1 MTWWGWTLAVGA
13 AVAIA
18 LLASKVSFE
27 LFYSRVKDNDRLY
40 IYCKAVYGLVQYRLE
55 VPVIA
60 FKGLGKG
67 VIFKEEHV
75 NERGD
80 RLMAEGTQEINKDKV
95 ILYFKKARIFVE
107 ATYHMRDWL
116 YDTMSKVTCTHLHW
130 TTRIGLGDAP
140 ETAITTGIVWTLK
153 SSLLTF
159 LFTHIKRCGNPKIQV
174 IPDYGKAVFTTEL
187 TWTGQMRFD
196 QACAS
201 LVLFMVRAL
210 KNRGSFKAWQK
221 ILSKS
226 PEV

>member
-1 MTWWGWTLAVGA
+1 MTWWGWMLAGGA

-40 IYCKAVYGLVQYRLE
+40 IYCKAVYGLIQYRFE

-60 FKGLGKG
+60 FKGFKKG
-67 VIFKEEHV
+67 VMFKEEHV

-80 RLMAEGTQEINKDKV
+80 TLLGEGTAEINKDKV
-95 ILYFKKARIFVE
+95 IRYFKKAKIFVD
-107 ATYHMRDWL
+107 ATYHLRDWL
-116 YDTMSKVTCTHLHW
+116 YDTMSKVTCTQLKW
-130 TTRIGLGDAP
+130 STRIGLGDAP

-159 LFTHIKRCGNPKIQV
+159 MFTHIKRCGNPDIQV
-174 IPDYGKAVFTTEL
+174 IPDYRQTLFTTEL
-187 TWTGQMRFD
+187 TWKGQMRFD

-201 LVLFMVRAL
+201 LVLFVVRAF

-226 PEV
+226 P

>member
-1 MTWWGWTLAVGA
+1 MTWWGWALVIGA
-13 AVAIA
+13 AAAIA

-40 IYCKAVYGLVQYRLE
+40 IYCQAIYGLIEYRLE

-60 FKGLGKG
+60 FKGLSKG
-67 VIFKEEHV
+67 IIVKEEHV

-80 RLMAEGTQEINKDKV
+80 HLMAENTQEINKDKV
-95 ILYFKKARIFVE
+95 ILYFKKAKIFVE

-116 YDTMSKVTCTHLHW
+116 YDTMSKVTCTKLTW

-174 IPDYGKAVFTTEL
+174 IPDYQQAVFTTEL
-187 TWTGQMRFD
+187 TWKGQMRFD

-201 LVLFMVRAL
+201 MVLFLVRAF
-210 KNRGSFKAWQK
+210 KNRGSFKAWKK

>member
-1 MTWWGWTLAVGA
+1 MTWWGWMLAGGA
-13 AVAIA
+13 AAAIA

-40 IYCKAVYGLVQYRLE
+40 IYCKAVYGLIQYRFE

-60 FKGLGKG
+60 FKGFKKG
-67 VIFKEEHV
+67 VVLKEEHV

-80 RLMAEGTQEINKDKV
+80 KLLGEGTAEINKDKV
-95 ILYFKKARIFVE
+95 LLYFKKAKIFVE

-116 YDTMSKVTCTHLHW
+116 YDTMSKVTCTQLKW
-130 TTRIGLGDAP
+130 STRIGLGDAP

-159 LFTHIKRCGNPKIQV
+159 MFTHIKRCGNPDIQV
-174 IPDYGKAVFTTEL
+174 IPDYRQTVFTTEL
-187 TWTGQMRFD
+187 TWKGQMRFD

-201 LVLFMVRAL
+201 LVLFVVRAF

-226 PEV
+226 P

>member
-67 VIFKEEHV
+67 ITFKEEHV

-80 RLMAEGTQEINKDKV
+80 RLMAEGTQEVNKDKV
-95 ILYFKKARIFVE
+95 IQYFKKAKIFVE

-116 YDTMSKVTCTHLHW
+116 YDTMSKVTCTQLHW

-174 IPDYGKAVFTTEL
+174 IPDYGQAVFTTEL
-187 TWTGQMRFD
+187 KWKGQMRFD

-210 KNRGSFKAWQK
+210 KNKGSFKAWQK
-221 ILSKS
+221 ILSKP

>member
-1 MTWWGWTLAVGA
+1 MTWWGWMLAGGA
-13 AVAIA
+13 AVVIA
-18 LLASKVSFE
+18 LLLSKVSFE

-40 IYCKAVYGLVQYRLE
+40 VYCKAVYGLVQYRFE
-55 VPVIA
+55 VPVIT
-60 FKGLGKG
+60 FKGLEKG
-67 VIFKEEHV
+67 IMLKEEHV

-95 ILYFKKARIFVE
+95 LRFFRKAKIFVE

-116 YDTMSKVTCTHLHW
+116 YDTMSKVTCTKLIW
-130 TTRIGLGDAP
+130 STRIGLGDAP
-140 ETAITTGIVWTLK
+140 ETAITTGVVWTLK

-159 LFTHIKRCGNPKIQV
+159 LFTHIKRCGNPQIHV
-174 IPDYGKAVFTTEL
+174 IPDYQNTVFTTEL
-187 TWTGQMRFD
+187 TWKGQMRFD

-201 LVLFMVRAL
+201 LVLFVVRAF

-226 PEV
+226 P

>member
-1 MTWWGWTLAVGA
+1 MTWWGWMLAGGA

-40 IYCKAVYGLVQYRLE
+40 IYCKAVYGLIQYRFE

-60 FKGLGKG
+60 FKGLKKG
-67 VIFKEEHV
+67 VMLKEEHV

-80 RLMAEGTQEINKDKV
+80 TLLGEGTAEINKDKV
-95 ILYFKKARIFVE
+95 ILYFKKAKIFVE

-116 YDTMSKVTCTHLHW
+116 YDTMSKVTCTQLNW
-130 TTRIGLGDAP
+130 STRIGLGDAP

-159 LFTHIKRCGNPKIQV
+159 MFTHIKRCGNPNIQV
-174 IPDYGKAVFTTEL
+174 IPDYRQTVFTTEL
-187 TWTGQMRFD
+187 TWKGQMRFD

-201 LVLFMVRAL
+201 LVLFVVRAF
-210 KNRGSFKAWQK
+210 KNRGSIKAWQK

-226 PEV
+226 P

>member
-1 MTWWGWTLAVGA
+1 MTWWGWMLAGGA

-40 IYCKAVYGLVQYRLE
+40 IYCKAVYGLIQYRFE

-60 FKGLGKG
+60 FKGFKKG
-67 VIFKEEHV
+67 VMLKEEHV

-80 RLMAEGTQEINKDKV
+80 SLLGEGTAEINKDKV
-95 ILYFKKARIFVE
+95 IQYFKKAKIFVE

-116 YDTMSKVTCTHLHW
+116 YDTMSKVTCTQLKW
-130 TTRIGLGDAP
+130 STRIGLGDAP

-159 LFTHIKRCGNPKIQV
+159 MFTHIKRCGNPDIQV
-174 IPDYGKAVFTTEL
+174 IPDYRQTVFTTEL
-187 TWTGQMRFD
+187 MWKGQMRFD

-201 LVLFMVRAL
+201 LILFMVRAF
-210 KNRGSFKAWQK
+210 KKRGSIKAWQK

-226 PEV
+226 P